1 MEDIMMNIR
10 ILNNERKKLSEDFKN
25 AIDQMNLPKA
35 ISIRIKQDS
44 INNRIM
50 KCYDQ
55 LIEKDECI
63 C

>member
-10 ILNNERKKLSEDFKN
+10 MLNNERKQLSEDFKN

-35 ISIRIKQDS
+35 ISIIIKQDS

>member
-10 ILNNERKKLSEDFKN
+10 MLNNERKQLSEDFKN
-25 AIDQMNLPKA
+25 AIDQMNLPKS

>member
-10 ILNNERKKLSEDFKN
+10 MLNNERKQLSEDFKN

-55 LIEKDECI
+55 LIEKEECI

>member
-10 ILNNERKKLSEDFKN
+10 ILNNEKKQLSEDFKN
-25 AIDQMNLPKA
+25 AIDQMNLTKA